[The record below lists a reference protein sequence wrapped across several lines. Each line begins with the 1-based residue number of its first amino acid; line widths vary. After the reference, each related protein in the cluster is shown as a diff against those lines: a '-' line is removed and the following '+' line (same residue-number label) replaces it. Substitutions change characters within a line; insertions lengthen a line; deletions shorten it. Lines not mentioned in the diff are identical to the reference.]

1 MVSFW
6 LANTCRLMHCL
17 KQYSG
22 EEVCALEGLSS
33 CVSCTRTVVQFY
45 YLHGVVLQAVMKQ
58 NNAKQNEHCLTN
70 FELSEYQQVLGDLVI
85 QIYRQLIKCMENIL
99 QPLIGKKTLW
109 LSMRQ
114 TTEQELN
121 QTNTSVSK

>member
-1 MVSFW
+1 
-6 LANTCRLMHCL
+6 
-17 KQYSG
+17 
-22 EEVCALEGLSS
+22 
-33 CVSCTRTVVQFY
+33 
-45 YLHGVVLQAVMKQ
+45 MKQ

-109 LSMRQ
+109 LSMIQ

-121 QTNTSVSK
+121 QTNTLVSK